1 MHTFIHHFTVT
12 GRCFPFMEA
21 CVDAKNF
28 EHQPTSPQ
36 NIVKLTRLFACSPCH
51 VLVVCANAVCVKN
64 TTWCLSKGNTP
75 ETFLTEDFGRSTLD
89 CNHGFAVCCFI
100 FSMCLICSLNLTLRI
115 IQLVVKLWKREG
127 QGFVLPQKHTKTV
140 LWQGTPFK
148 MTTVQVF

>member
-12 GRCFPFMEA
+12 GRCFPFMET
-21 CVDAKNF
+21 CVDANNF

-36 NIVKLTRLFACSPCH
+36 IIVKLTRLFTCSPCH
-51 VLVVCANAVCVKN
+51 VLVVCANAVCAKN

-100 FSMCLICSLNLTLRI
+100 FSMCLICRL
-115 IQLVVKLWKREG
+115 KLSHIENHSTGCKVMQARR
-127 QGFVLPQKHTKTV
+127 PQICTPAKTV
-140 LWQGTPFK
+140 PWKGTPFK